1 MESMLFEEAPWNVY
15 DILDKIVR
23 ECKKFKSNCHEDYA
37 CPLKFPTF
45 RVGHHVV
52 FFFYG
57 VAQDKQC
64 GVGMFIKI
72 KKKHYFKLWLDSG
85 CSTFGSYSFFP

>member
-1 MESMLFEEAPWNVY
+1 MESMFFEEASWNVY

-37 CPLKFPTF
+37 LPLKFPTF

-52 FFFYG
+52 FFYG
-57 VAQDKQC
+57 VA
-64 GVGMFIKI
+64 
-72 KKKHYFKLWLDSG
+72 
-85 CSTFGSYSFFP
+85 